1 MSIST
6 QAMTAAGENFS
17 HCKTATDPNSAG
29 PVPVIKR
36 TIYTPEEAREL
47 RDILRDLV
55 EPL

>member
-17 HCKTATDPNSAG
+17 HCKTATDSTSAG
-29 PVPVIKR
+29 PMPVIKHS
-36 TIYTPEEAREL
+36 IYTPEEAREL

>member
-29 PVPVIKR
+29 PMPVIKR

-47 RDILRDLV
+47 RNVLRDLLD
-55 EPL
+55 PL